1 MISLSKITINSIGQ
15 YIIRN
20 LGYFLL
26 INIACISSS
35 FIIFNYIIFD
45 SNFPRDKWSYI
56 GNHISIIES
65 FYKSLLIYIFIIIIT
80 TLTASV
86 IIYIQEKILNKY
98 IHQFL
103 FLKLDTYNLIN
114 IKYFHLLLALY
125 LITIILARN
134 LNIAIVYNVEL
145 YQGYYFRDAI
155 YYSYRIIFLFL
166 MFIFILKLPAIN
178 FFNVIVV
185 IITFS
190 MITNSRIQVVILGI
204 PLFYKYYKNNN
215 KFIMYKF
222 FIYIILGLFFATFI
236 TFFRGYYNFEKLNF
250 PDKSFIEI
258 IVSTLFNMINAVG
271 TSLTY
276 FDLLLTIL
284 TRISS
289 HVDFL
294 LSYEWK
300 ISNENIFNQLN
311 FMFFG
316 IVDYKIYSYSDEMI
330 ALFKFKPSEV
340 GSMAG
345 LSFPGILLSLY
356 YSNNYSL
363 ILIIIY
369 LGATLCIFNIFITFI
384 NLNLSIDVYQK
395 NLICS
400 FLFINMFWVA
410 PRLVI
415 FLILLYFFII
425 TIYFIFKKIIFK

>member
-1 MISLSKITINSIGQ
+1 MISLFEIKICSIGK

-26 INIACISSS
+26 INVVCILSS
-35 FIIFNYIIFD
+35 FIIFNFALFY
-45 SNFPRDKWSYI
+45 SNFPRDNWSYT

-65 FYKSLLIYIFIIIIT
+65 FYKSLLLYIFIIIIT
-80 TLTASV
+80 TLIASV
-86 IIYIQEKILNKY
+86 IIYIQEKNLNKY
-98 IHQFL
+98 IHHFL
-103 FLKLDTYNLIN
+103 FLKLDSLNLLN
-114 IKYFHLLLALY
+114 IKYFNLLLVLY
-125 LITIILARN
+125 LITIVLARN
-134 LNIAIVYNVEL
+134 LNIAIVYNTEL
-145 YQGYYFRDAI
+145 YLGYYFRDVI
-155 YYSYRIIFLFL
+155 YYSYRIIFIFL
-166 MFIFILKLPAIN
+166 IYIFILKLPAIN
-178 FFNVIVV
+178 FFYIIVA

-190 MITNSRIQVVILGI
+190 MITNSRIQVVILGL
-204 PLFYKYYKNNN
+204 PLLYRYYKINN
-215 KFIMYKF
+215 KFITHKF
-222 FIYIILGLFFATFI
+222 LIYIILGLFFATFI
-236 TFFRGYYNFEKLNF
+236 TFFRGYYNFEVLNF
-250 PDKSFIEI
+250 PNKSFIEI
-258 IVSTLFNMINAVG
+258 IVSTLFDIINAVG
-271 TSLTY
+271 TSITYYDLSLT
-276 FDLLLTIL
+276 LLS
-284 TRISS
+284 RISS

-316 IVDYKIYSYSDEMI
+316 YADYKTYSYSDEMI
-330 ALFKFKPSEV
+330 ALFKFKPSSV

-369 LGATLCIFNIFITFI
+369 LGATLCIFNIFTTFI

-415 FLILLYFFII
+415 FLILVYFLII
-425 TIYFIFKKIIFK
+425 TIYFVFKKNNI